1 LYLNNNLQ
9 VFSAGTQS
17 YIEEIG
23 SGSFYIKTN
32 GSGIY
37 FEKYGSNEKLAYLNT
52 DGSVELYYDNSKK
65 FETTGA
71 GATVF
76 GTLSANTLEVV
87 GVTTISGDIKLGDN
101 DKITFG
107 AGDDLRIFHDGSHS
121 YIRDLGTGILRI
133 ETDGSSIGLRKTSG
147 ESMGVFNTD
156 GSVDLYY
163 DNSKKFETTNNGVS
177 VTGTITATDFNST
190 SDIIRKKNLREV
202 VNSLEILKDIRG
214 VRFDWIENGSPS
226 VGVIA
231 QEVEQVLP
239 ELVNENDG
247 IKSVNYNGLVGVLI
261 EAVKELQAEVEGL
274 KRTR

>member
-1 LYLNNNLQ
+1 MGYPRRTADLVTQNNIFVDISNDR
-9 VFSAGTQS
+9 VGIGTDQP
-17 YIEEIG
+17 
-23 SGSFYIKTN
+23 TV
-32 GSGIY
+32 
-37 FEKYGSNEKLAYLNT
+37 KL
-52 DGSVELYYDNSKK
+52 D
-65 FETTGA
+65 
-71 GATVF
+71 
-76 GTLSANTLEVV
+76 VV
-87 GVTTISGDIKLGDN
+87 GNAAISGNLNVAGVLTYEDVTNVDAVGLITARSGLIVSGVSTFQDNVNLGDN
-101 DKITFG
+101 DILRL
-107 AGDDLRIFHDGSHS
+107 GDDGDLQIFHDAINS

-239 ELVNENDG
+239 ELVNENNG